1 MRYTLN
7 KLQPSKVQA
16 WVDFMFT
23 WSQLDIA
30 TYSEWSDDEQNS
42 YRDETVAELERFEF
56 DNDSVLT
63 PHWYEVAKF
72 VE

>member
-30 TYSEWSDDEQNS
+30 TYSEWSDEEQNS
-42 YRDETVAELERFEF
+42 YRDETVAELERFEY
-56 DNDSVLT
+56 DNKSVLT

>member
-7 KLQPSKVQA
+7 KLQPSKMQV

-23 WSQLDIA
+23 WSQLDIE
-30 TYSEWSDDEQNS
+30 TYSQWSDDEQNS
-42 YRDETVAELERFEF
+42 YRNETVAELEKF
-56 DNDSVLT
+56 DDDSVLT